1 MATRSQKVKLGVF
14 LTAATV
20 LFAGTV
26 IVLTGMGL
34 WQERVTYYIEFRQS
48 VSGLEQGAPVKLR
61 GVLVGTVEAIRVD
74 PDNVEQVE
82 VRIQVD
88 KGTPIKAD
96 TKAFI
101 NMQGI
106 TGLKFIELAQGTADA
121 PKLPAGSEIQA
132 GQSMIE
138 QLTGRATDIGLK
150 IEKLLNNILYMTREQ
165 NQKRVDD
172 IVDSTEQTSQ
182 NLAQLTS
189 ELSQTLQVTR
199 ALVSENREGIDEL
212 IANANETSK
221 RTNQVLAEV
230 GRLTSTAQGIAQDS
244 KIPQAVAE
252 FRQTNTMVQERL
264 EGLEVGNTM
273 DRVTVALD
281 TLTRLLNNLSQT
293 VNQNQDQ
300 LRATLYNFRQAAES
314 FKELARSLRSQPSRL
329 FFDESPE
336 PRDLP

>member
-14 LTAATV
+14 LTAAVV
-20 LFAGTV
+20 LFAITV
-26 IVLTGMGL
+26 VVLTGMGL
-34 WQERVTYYIEFRQS
+34 WEERWTYYIEYRQS

-61 GVLVGTVEAIRVD
+61 GVRVGTVDAIRVD

-88 KGTPIKAD
+88 KGTPIKTD

-106 TGLKFIELAQGTADA
+106 TGLKFVELASGTAA
-121 PKLPAGSEIQA
+121 AKQLPPGSEIQA
-132 GQSMIE
+132 GESLVE

-150 IEKLLNNILYMTREQ
+150 VEKLLNNILYITREK

-172 IVDSTEQTSQ
+172 IVTSTEQTTA

-189 ELSQTLQVTR
+189 ELTQTLQVTR
-199 ALVSENREGIDEL
+199 GLVSDNRESIDQL
-212 IANANETSK
+212 IANANETSQ
-221 RTNQVLAEV
+221 RTNQVLTEV
-230 GRLTSTAQGIAQDS
+230 GRLTSTAQKIAQNS
-244 KIPQAVAE
+244 KIPQTVAE
-252 FRQTNTMVQERL
+252 FRQTNIMVQERL
-264 EGLEVGNTM
+264 EGLEVGDTM
-273 DRVTVALD
+273 QRVSAALD
-281 TLTRLLNNLSQT
+281 TLTALLNNLSQT

-329 FFDESPE
+329 FFDEE
-336 PRDLP
+336 PAPRELP